1 VGILSYIA
9 IVVVIR
15 VSGKRTLSSMNA
27 FDFIVTVALGS
38 MLATV
43 LLSEDVDLVEGEA
56 GFIVLIGLQFIVS
69 FATARSKAVGRYVK
83 NTPRLLYFRG
93 DLLHEALTM
102 ERISTAEILQAL
114 RSQGISSFDEVEA
127 VILETN
133 GSLSTIRQVTSGER
147 STLSNVDGIDRFT

>member
-1 VGILSYIA
+1 
-9 IVVVIR
+9 
-15 VSGKRTLSSMNA
+15 M
-27 FDFIVTVALGS
+27 
-38 MLATV
+38 
-43 LLSEDVDLVEGEA
+43 A

-133 GSLSTIRQVTSGER
+133 GER